1 MATRER
7 LTLKGLVSP
16 GKFKELQGKIQFKTL
31 LQDNNIVSS
40 PISSQQKIE
49 ETLKWL
55 TRTFPQCFN
64 LQNPK
69 PLKRRIERDIYFYL
83 PKDNSLS
90 KKSIRKALAFY
101 TYNEKYQIAV
111 LKGIYRFDLE
121 GKTVERISSRHK
133 EFARNKIS
141 FWNSRK
147 SRAKLRIISN

>member
-16 GKFKELQGKIQFKTL
+16 GKFKELQSKLKYKTL
-31 LQDNNIVSS
+31 LQNNIFSA
-40 PISSQQKIE
+40 PIPTQQKIE

-64 LQNPK
+64 LQNPI
-69 PLKRRIERDIYFYL
+69 PLKRKIEHDIFFYL
-83 PKDNSLS
+83 PNNNSLS
-90 KKSIRKALAFY
+90 KKSIRKALTFY
-101 TYNEKYQIAV
+101 TYNEKYQTAV

-147 SRAKLRIISN
+147 SRAKLRTISN